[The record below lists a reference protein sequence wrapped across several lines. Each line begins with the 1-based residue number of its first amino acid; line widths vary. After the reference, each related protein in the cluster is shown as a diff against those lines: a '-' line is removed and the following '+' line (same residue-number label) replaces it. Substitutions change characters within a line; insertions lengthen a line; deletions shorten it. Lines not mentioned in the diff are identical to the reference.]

1 MMHTLA
7 CGQLQVA
14 YAIGKNSGVIHIWV
28 NIIIIVLNQY
38 CKVGVREYMN
48 Q

>member
-1 MMHTLA
+1 MMYTLP

-28 NIIIIVLNQY
+28 NIMDIVLNRY
-38 CKVGVREYMN
+38 CKRSVRKYIN